1 MWTAAGLVVVALSG
15 IIGAW
20 FGGIKYGKT
29 KQQKK
34 DAEGKAE
41 DMAHDA
47 EIAACSTP
55 PRPLGSLRPK
65 T

>member
-1 MWTAAGLVVVALSG
+1 MWTVAGFVVVALLG
-15 IIGAW
+15 VIGAW
-20 FGGIKYGKT
+20 FSGIKYGKT
-29 KQQKK
+29 KQKK
-34 DAEGKAE
+34 EDAEGKAE

-47 EIAACSTP
+47 EIAAGPTP

>member
-1 MWTAAGLVVVALSG
+1 MWTALAEVVIVLVAIAGAL
-15 IIGAW
+15 W
-20 FGGIKYGKT
+20 GGIKYGET
-29 KQQKK
+29 KQKKK

-47 EIAACSTP
+47 KIAAGSTP